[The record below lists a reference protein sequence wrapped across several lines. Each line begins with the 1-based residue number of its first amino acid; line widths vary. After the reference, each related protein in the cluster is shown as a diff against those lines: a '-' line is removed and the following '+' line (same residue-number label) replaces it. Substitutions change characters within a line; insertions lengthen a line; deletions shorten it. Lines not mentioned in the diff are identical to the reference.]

1 MSIDLSTMPRLV
13 EAARTGNLVPFIGAG
28 ISRQAKTSDPHAF
41 PAWPELINEM
51 AARALYLRRITPDE
65 KDELK
70 ELVRRGKHLMAA
82 QHLKEKLQG
91 EYYQVIRDRFEPIDA
106 EPGAIHK
113 ALFRLKAPLIV
124 TTNYDCLLEDAYA
137 KEFSGRAKTVT
148 FKRAPEVIAFLQR
161 REQYQH
167 PLIFKIHG
175 TVENAEEVVLAEQDY
190 RTLIYREP
198 GYRTVLSAI
207 FVTKVVLMLGF
218 SFTDPEL
225 TVLTE
230 SIRESLKHRMT
241 PDFIV
246 LPEGSRGSVE
256 KHRLHEDFG
265 LHVIEYSE
273 KDEHAELL
281 ELIEQLAKAVPAN
294 VSASEVVQSTG
305 STLTV

>member
-1 MSIDLSTMPRLV
+1 MSIDLANMPRLV
-13 EAARTGNLVPFIGAG
+13 EAVRTGNLVPFVGAG

-51 AARALYLRRITPDE
+51 AGRALFLGRITADE
-65 KDELK
+65 KEEIK
-70 ELVRRGKHLMAA
+70 ELVCRGKHLMAA
-82 QHLKEKLQG
+82 QHLKEKMGG
-91 EYYQVIRDRFEPIDA
+91 EYTQVIRDRFDPIDA

-113 ALFRLKAPLIV
+113 ALFSLRAPLIV
-124 TTNYDCLLEDAYA
+124 TTNYDCLLEDSYA
-137 KEFSGRAKTVT
+137 KNFSGRVRAVT
-148 FKRAPEVIAFLQR
+148 FKQASEVIFFLQR
-161 REQYQH
+161 SEQYNK
-167 PLIFKIHG
+167 PLVFKIHG
-175 TVENAEEVVLAEQDY
+175 TVESPEEIVLAERDY
-190 RTLIYREP
+190 RALIYREP

-256 KHRLHEDFG
+256 KYRLHEDFG

-273 KDEHAELL
+273 KNEHAELL
-281 ELIEQLAKAVPAN
+281 DLIEQLAKAVPAN

-305 STLTV
+305 STVTV